1 MEGKTQETAAAKAG
15 MSVRSARNWQ
25 SGPLPSQAKP
35 EHRWRT
41 RPDPFDGVWEDEIEP
56 LLRNDPTGKLKATT
70 IIDWLGEQ
78 HPGRF
83 SASQL
88 RTLQRRLQDWR
99 ALHGPEREVYFPQV
113 HPPGREAQFD
123 FTHCGELKVTI
134 AGQPYPHLLFQLIL
148 SHSGWRYAEVAAGE
162 TFLALQQGLQAA
174 LWTLGGVPEVVRSD
188 NTSAATHELRS
199 SRGRALNDN
208 YAALLDHYGLRST
221 RINPGQSHENG
232 VAEHAHYRLKDA
244 LDQALILRGGR
255 DFDTE
260 DDYAGFVRQMV
271 ERRNRLVQGKLEQ
284 EMLCLG
290 SLPPAPVPEY
300 VNYQSR
306 VRKWS
311 TIQVAGHSY
320 SVPSRLIG
328 KEVQI
333 RLYADWVEVYYK
345 DHLVERM
352 ERVHGEGE
360 ANVNYRHVIGSLV
373 RKPGAFARYRFREQL
388 FPTMRFRLTYDALKE
403 WRGERAD
410 VEYVRILHL
419 AATTMGS
426 DGGQRPDVAAGSGT
440 ALRLRGGAGPGRAQ
454 GARSS
459 AAHPVRPAGPED
471 IRPPA
476 HGQPGH
482 GGGVRMMVVDTSIIQ
497 ERIGQLCGQF
507 KLPTVAAEATPRFTA
522 AGHGDALPTLLE
534 VLEQEAE
541 DRRHRRINRL
551 RRESRLPVGKTWET
565 FEHGR
570 MPLALRQR
578 LDHLAQGDFV
588 GRGVNVLAFGL
599 PGTGKT
605 HALCALGHRL
615 VEAGHSVLFAPAY
628 RLVQELLAAKRDLDL
643 PRQLRKLDN
652 FDFLL
657 LDDLGYLPQGAEES
671 EVLFTLIAERYER
684 RSLGITSNLVFSEWE
699 HIFANPMATA
709 AAIDRVVH
717 HSVILEF
724 DVPSYRTDAAQ
735 QRGQAEEVNR
745 QK

>member
-15 MSVRSARNWQ
+15 MSVRSARKWQ

-70 IIDWLGEQ
+70 IIDWLAEQ

-99 ALHGPEREVYFPQV
+99 ALHGPDQEVYFPQV

-134 AGQPYPHLLFQLIL
+134 AGQSYPHLLFQLIL

-162 TFLALQQGLQAA
+162 TFLALQQGLQNA

-188 NTSAATHELRS
+188 NTAAATHELRS

-208 YAALLDHYGLRST
+208 YAALLDHYSLRST
-221 RINPGQSHENG
+221 RINRGQSHENG

-244 LDQALILRGGR
+244 IDQALILRGSR
-255 DFDTE
+255 DFDTA
-260 DDYAGFVRQMV
+260 DDYASFVRQMV

-284 EMLCLG
+284 ELLCLR

-300 VNYQSR
+300 VNYQSK
-306 VRKWS
+306 VRKWC

-320 SVPSRLIG
+320 SVPSRLIARRCRSVCTPTGRKCTTRATWWNGWSGCVAKG
-328 KEVQI
+328 KPTSI
-333 RLYADWVEVYYK
+333 TATSLGRWCA
-345 DHLVERM
+345 
-352 ERVHGEGE
+352 
-360 ANVNYRHVIGSLV
+360 SLV
-373 RKPGAFARYRFREQL
+373 PLPATASGSSC
-388 FPTMRFRLTYDALKE
+388 FPTMHFRLTYDALRQ

-419 AATTMGS
+419 AATTMEATVDSALSLLLEAGES
-426 DGGQRPDVAAGSGT
+426 FDYAEVRDLAEPKVPEAPVLVWSGKPDLKIYDRLLTVSLVAA
-440 ALRLRGGAGPGRAQ
+440 
-454 GARSS
+454 
-459 AAHPVRPAGPED
+459 
-471 IRPPA
+471 
-476 HGQPGH
+476 
-482 GGGVRMMVVDTSIIQ
+482 GGVRMTDTSVMQ
-497 ERIGQLCGQF
+497 DRIGQLCGQF
-507 KLPTVAAEATPRFTA
+507 KLPTMGAQSVARFTA
-522 AGHGDALPTLLE
+522 AGHGDALATFLE

-541 DRRHRRINRL
+541 DRRHRRISRL
-551 RRESRLPVGKTWET
+551 RRESRLPSGKTWET
-565 FEHGR
+565 FEHDR
-570 MPLALRQR
+570 VPLALRQQ
-578 LDHLAQGDFV
+578 LDQLAQGSFV
-588 GRGVNVLAFGL
+588 ERGINVLAFGL

-699 HIFANPMATA
+699 RIFANPMATA

-724 DVPSYRTDAAQ
+724 DVPSYRTNAAQ
-735 QRGQAEEVNR
+735 QRVQAKEVNR
-745 QK
+745 QN

>member
-1 MEGKTQETAAAKAG
+1 M
-15 MSVRSARNWQ
+15 
-25 SGPLPSQAKP
+25 
-35 EHRWRT
+35 
-41 RPDPFDGVWEDEIEP
+41 
-56 LLRNDPTGKLKATT
+56 
-70 IIDWLGEQ
+70 
-78 HPGRF
+78 
-83 SASQL
+83 
-88 RTLQRRLQDWR
+88 
-99 ALHGPEREVYFPQV
+99 YFPQV

-134 AGQPYPHLLFQLIL
+134 AGQSYPHLLFQLIL

-162 TFLALQQGLQAA
+162 TFLALQQGLQNA

-208 YAALLDHYGLRST
+208 YGALLDHYGLRST

-244 LDQALILRGGR
+244 IDQALILRGSR
-255 DFDTE
+255 DFDTA
-260 DDYAGFVRQMV
+260 DDYASFVRQMV

-284 EMLCLG
+284 ELLCLR

-311 TIQVAGHSY
+311 AIQVAGHSY

-333 RLYADWVEVYYK
+333 RLYADWVEVYYQG
-345 DHLVERM
+345 HLVERM
-352 ERVHGEGE
+352 ERVRGEGE

-388 FPTMRFRLTYDALKE
+388 FPTMRFRLTYDALRQ

-419 AATTMGS
+419 AATTMAATVDSALSLLLEAGES
-426 DGGQRPDVAAGSGT
+426 FDYAEVRDLAEPKVPEAPVLVWSGKPDLKIYDRLLTVSLAA
-440 ALRLRGGAGPGRAQ
+440 A
-454 GARSS
+454 
-459 AAHPVRPAGPED
+459 
-471 IRPPA
+471 
-476 HGQPGH
+476 
-482 GGGVRMMVVDTSIIQ
+482 GGVRMTDTSVLQ
-497 ERIGQLCGQF
+497 DRIGQLCGQF
-507 KLPTVAAEATPRFTA
+507 KLPTMGAQSVARFTA
-522 AGHGDALPTLLE
+522 AGHGDALATFLE

-541 DRRHRRINRL
+541 DRKQRRINRL
-551 RRESRLPVGKTWET
+551 RRESRLPSGKTWET
-565 FEHGR
+565 FEHDR
-570 MPLALRQR
+570 VPLALRQQ
-578 LDHLAQGDFV
+578 LDQLAQGSFV
-588 GRGVNVLAFGL
+588 ERGINVLAFGL

-657 LDDLGYLPQGAEES
+657 LDDLGYLPQGAAES

-699 HIFANPMATA
+699 RIFANPMATA

-724 DVPSYRTDAAQ
+724 DVPSYRTNAAQ

-745 QK
+745 QN